1 MARREAS
8 MQAQKEAM
16 DQALQVAQAQSQDLS
31 RRLDEMQQQLQ
42 DRDERLEE
50 MRDALAE
57 AARQREALQQKHGE
71 EMQSAALERQRMAE
85 QYAGNER
92 HMLNEV
98 DRARQEMAAARK
110 TATEQERK
118 AATRL
123 AELQGRYEKSEEE
136 QLSLHSQ
143 LQTAQNAAALA
154 QERAADLRSLL
165 EAQQRLAAGG
175 ALPDA
180 GAGLSLGRRGSLS
193 AARRSMTRLKD
204 RRG

>member
-1 MARREAS
+1 
-8 MQAQKEAM
+8 
-16 DQALQVAQAQSQDLS
+16 
-31 RRLDEMQQQLQ
+31 
-42 DRDERLEE
+42 
-50 MRDALAE
+50 
-57 AARQREALQQKHGE
+57 
-71 EMQSAALERQRMAE
+71 MAE

-98 DRARQEMAAARK
+98 DRARQELAAARK

-118 AATRL
+118 ATTRL

-180 GAGLSLGRRGSLS
+180 GTGLSLGRRGSLS

>member
-1 MARREAS
+1 
-8 MQAQKEAM
+8 
-16 DQALQVAQAQSQDLS
+16 
-31 RRLDEMQQQLQ
+31 MQQQLQ

-98 DRARQEMAAARK
+98 DRARQELAAARK
-110 TATEQERK
+110 AAGEQERK
-118 AATRL
+118 AAARQ
-123 AELQGRYEKSEEE
+123 AEVQARYEKSEQE
-136 QLSLHSQ
+136 QLDLHSQ
-143 LQTAQNAAALA
+143 LQTARNAAALA

-165 EAQQRLAAGG
+165 EAQQRLSGTMVEEGG
-175 ALPDA
+175 AA
-180 GAGLSLGRRGSLS
+180 LSRRSSLS

-204 RRG
+204 RRGSR

>member
-1 MARREAS
+1 
-8 MQAQKEAM
+8 
-16 DQALQVAQAQSQDLS
+16 
-31 RRLDEMQQQLQ
+31 
-42 DRDERLEE
+42 
-50 MRDALAE
+50 
-57 AARQREALQQKHGE
+57 
-71 EMQSAALERQRMAE
+71 MAE

-98 DRARQEMAAARK
+98 DRARQELAAARK

-175 ALPDA
+175 GALPDA

>member
-1 MARREAS
+1 MHGPAQENGALYAS
-8 MQAQKEAM
+8 
-16 DQALQVAQAQSQDLS
+16 ALT
-31 RRLDEMQQQLQ
+31 
-42 DRDERLEE
+42 
-50 MRDALAE
+50 
-57 AARQREALQQKHGE
+57 
-71 EMQSAALERQRMAE
+71 RM
-85 QYAGNER
+85 G
-92 HMLNEV
+92 
-98 DRARQEMAAARK
+98 RQELAAARK
-110 TATEQERK
+110 TAAEQERK
-118 AATRL
+118 AASRL

-136 QLSLHSQ
+136 QLALHSQ